1 MAGLLDRH
9 LARLRI
15 GVDAL
20 HLIDALRLRQPAV
33 VGRLVADVEQEQ
45 QARREAQRQ
54 TEDVDERIGA
64 ALGESPEANRQ
75 IVTPHGL
82 SPIRNAARGRSSG
95 DRKSVVKGK
104 SVSVRVDRGGCRM
117 IKKKKNR
124 ENTYMKN

>member
-54 TEDVDERIGA
+54 TEDVDERIGT
-64 ALGESPEANRQ
+64 ALGERPEAHSQ
-75 IVTPHGL
+75 IVTPPGL
-82 SPIRNAARGRSSG
+82 YPIRNAARARLSTGRP
-95 DRKSVVKGK
+95 
-104 SVSVRVDRGGCRM
+104 
-117 IKKKKNR
+117 
-124 ENTYMKN
+124 